1 MFLGDKMPIIGYK
14 KKFKNLNGYE
24 NDVFTVNFDLEYKT
38 NGFLR
43 IKNVEN
49 NYFDVGDFG
58 ILLDEVFEKLNK
70 DLLKKYDN
78 GVYILSMCK
87 YIVDNVPNLYSIN
100 YESSGIIDIYLK
112 QEIIDDYNKIK
123 KGQDKNEK

>member
-1 MFLGDKMPIIGYK
+1 MPIIGYK

-49 NYFDVGDFG
+49 NYFDNFIMKSFKEGLMHSPHFEHIGDC
-58 ILLDEVFEKLNK
+58 ILTDS
-70 DLLKKYDN
+70 LKN
-78 GVYILSMCK
+78 GL
-87 YIVDNVPNLYSIN
+87 
-100 YESSGIIDIYLK
+100 
-112 QEIIDDYNKIK
+112 
-123 KGQDKNEK
+123 